1 MAKSLPYFKFYSSE
15 WNDGDITMLNMNDQG
30 LFINICSLYW
40 SKECRVKLAFI
51 QSRFPSYYEGLNT
64 LIENNLIENLDD
76 GYLKIRFLDEQLG
89 SRDGR
94 SSTSKTNGAK
104 GGRPKKPNKPKPNL
118 TKPNIEER
126 REEERRDI
134 IGYLNKISGKNFRTD
149 KGLLARLDEGYTVD
163 DCKRVINTKFAEW
176 NETEQAKYIRPE
188 TLFGTKFDMYLNQ
201 DPIKTYKDLPYS
213 ERNKIYVDKINK
225 KVYDLDGSI
234 SIKWEYDSTIN
245 QVTMK

>member
-1 MAKSLPYFKFYSSE
+1 M
-15 WNDGDITMLNMNDQG
+15 
-30 LFINICSLYW
+30 
-40 SKECRVKLAFI
+40 
-51 QSRFPSYYEGLNT
+51 
-64 LIENNLIENLDD
+64 
-76 GYLKIRFLDEQLG
+76 
-89 SRDGR
+89 
-94 SSTSKTNGAK
+94 
-104 GGRPKKPNKPKPNL
+104 
-118 TKPNIEER
+118 
-126 REEERRDI
+126 
-134 IGYLNKISGKNFRTD
+134 
-149 KGLLARLDEGYTVD
+149 LARLDEGYTVD